1 MVDKRPKIDN
11 GRNKKYEQDIYANK
25 EKNKVSPIATDP
37 FVQKIIGGGPYP
49 GKCPTG
55 VLDEFFHWDPIFLP
69 INISKKPVI
78 KTMEDLISN

>member
-25 EKNKVSPIATDP
+25 EKNKVPPIATDP
-37 FVQKIIGGGPYP
+37 FGQKIIGGGPYP

-55 VLDEFFHWDPIFLP
+55 VLDEFFHWDPNLP
-69 INISKKPVI
+69 TNKYNQK
-78 KTMEDLISN
+78 